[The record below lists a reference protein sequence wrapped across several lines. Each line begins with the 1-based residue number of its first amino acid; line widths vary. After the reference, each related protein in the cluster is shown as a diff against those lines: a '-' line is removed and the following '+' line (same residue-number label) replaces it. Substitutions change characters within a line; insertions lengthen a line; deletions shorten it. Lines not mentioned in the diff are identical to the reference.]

1 MLHVTQLLLIAR
13 KRAVQTLS
21 VPPALPIDQLI
32 MKQTVIACVTLA
44 EQQPVA
50 ALFAFLFTCF
60 QMRPQTSDACA
71 VTDEYHRLID
81 GRRMG
86 TGVATN
92 ADWQLTTDQQLRVD
106 QKCKIL

>member
-32 MKQTVIACVTLA
+32 MKQNVIACVTLA

-71 VTDEYHRLID
+71 VPADCHRLID
-81 GRRMG
+81 GG
-86 TGVATN
+86 GVEAGVATS
-92 ADWQLTTDQQLRVD
+92 ADRQLATGRQLRG
-106 QKCKIL
+106 